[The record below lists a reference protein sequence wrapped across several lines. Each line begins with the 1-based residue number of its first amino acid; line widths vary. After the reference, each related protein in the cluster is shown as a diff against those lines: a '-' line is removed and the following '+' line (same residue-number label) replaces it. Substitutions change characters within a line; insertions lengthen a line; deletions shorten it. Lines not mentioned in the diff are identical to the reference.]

1 MAFLATLGIA
11 AIAVIIAFYVLLVI
25 ANWMIFKKA
34 GEAGWKSIIPILN
47 LYTLF
52 KITWNTKMFWISLL
66 LSIVSG
72 ALSSREEIWAIV
84 LMGLC
89 GAAALVISIINTV
102 KLSRAFGHGAGFT
115 IGLLFLP
122 NIFTM
127 ILGFGSDR
135 YLGPQ

>member
-1 MAFLATLGIA
+1 MAVLATLGMA
-11 AIAVIIAFYVLLVI
+11 AIAVIIACYVLLVI

-34 GEAGWKSIIPILN
+34 GEGGWKSIIPILN
-47 LYTLF
+47 VYTLF

-66 LSIVSG
+66 LSIITGV
-72 ALSSREEIWAIV
+72 LSNSEELWAII
-84 LMGLC
+84 LMGVF
-89 GAAALVISIINTV
+89 GATTLVISIMNTV

-115 IGLLFLP
+115 IGLLLLP
-122 NIFTM
+122 NVFTM